1 MLTHCVGCGTQI
13 LVLAW
18 ADNRK
23 DLEVVW
29 KVLSQ
34 VCLAYRADG
43 GRVVVVLCS
52 RDKLVRTLHPF
63 ARNACTHAAAS
74 PTAMYCLHADDVIF
88 KCEGV
93 TQPDDCHQ

>member
-1 MLTHCVGCGTQI
+1 MQI

-52 RDKLVRTLHPF
+52 RDKLVRTLH
-63 ARNACTHAAAS
+63 ASACMHAAAS
-74 PTAMYCLHADDVIF
+74 AIKHVLLACRIATF
-88 KCEGV
+88 RCEG
-93 TQPDDCHQ
+93 

>member
-1 MLTHCVGCGTQI
+1 MLTCCMVCDVQI

-52 RDKLVRTLHPF
+52 RDKLVRTVH
-63 ARNACTHAAAS
+63 AVACMHASAPAS
-74 PTAMYCLHADDVIF
+74 AVAISQLHADTPVS
-88 KCEGV
+88 GV
-93 TQPDDCHQ
+93 QT

>member
-1 MLTHCVGCGTQI
+1 MGCGVQI

-52 RDKLVRTLHPF
+52 RDKLVRI
-63 ARNACTHAAAS
+63 
-74 PTAMYCLHADDVIF
+74 LHAF
-88 KCEGV
+88 ACMHL
-93 TQPDDCHQ
+93 HQL

>member
-1 MLTHCVGCGTQI
+1 MQTLRQTTTHDGRYPSVQI

-52 RDKLVRTLHPF
+52 RDKLVRTLH
-63 ARNACTHAAAS
+63 ALACTH
-74 PTAMYCLHADDVIF
+74 LHAHV
-88 KCEGV
+88 CCSLSL
-93 TQPDDCHQ
+93 TCS